1 MQKSRLLCLLIQTE
15 AHEFL
20 SIMKVILDELRKNN
34 VDIDMTTVSYHMHQC
49 LEQYKIMYEEMAT
62 RVEAVDLPDIFND
75 MNVNN
80 FGRAM
85 AYLTL
90 VYVLKGSENVTREAV
105 RLVATVLKDMDFAA
119 FNVEQSFFPKNTFG
133 DQTYVYILKYTNI

>member
-1 MQKSRLLCLLIQTE
+1 MS
-15 AHEFL
+15 FL
-20 SIMKVILDELRKNN
+20 SIMEVILDELRKNN
-34 VDIDMTTVSYHMHQC
+34 VDIDMTTVFYHMHQC
-49 LEQYKIMYEEMAT
+49 LEQYKTMCEEMAT

-90 VYVLKGSENVTREAV
+90 VYVLKGSENATCEAV
-105 RLVATVLKDMDFAA
+105 RLVATVLKDMDFTA
-119 FNVEQSFFPKNTFG
+119 FNVERSFFQRTLSGIRHMFTF
-133 DQTYVYILKYTNI
+133 

>member
-1 MQKSRLLCLLIQTE
+1 
-15 AHEFL
+15 
-20 SIMKVILDELRKNN
+20 
-34 VDIDMTTVSYHMHQC
+34 MHQC
-49 LEQYKIMYEEMAT
+49 LEEYKTMYEEMAT

-90 VYVLKGSENVTREAV
+90 VYMLKGSENVTREAV
-105 RLVATVLKDMDFAA
+105 RLVATVLKDMDFTV

>member
-1 MQKSRLLCLLIQTE
+1 MD
-15 AHEFL
+15 
-20 SIMKVILDELRKNN
+20 VVLDELRKNN
-34 VDIDMTTVSYHMHQC
+34 VDINMTTVSYHMHQC
-49 LEQYKIMYEEMAT
+49 LEQYKTMYEEMAT

-90 VYVLKGSENVTREAV
+90 VYVLKGSENVTCEAV
-105 RLVATVLKDMDFAA
+105 RLVATVLKDMDLTA
-119 FNVEQSFFPKNTFG
+119 FNVEQSFFQRTLSGIRHMFTF
-133 DQTYVYILKYTNI
+133 

>member
-1 MQKSRLLCLLIQTE
+1 MGLYTS
-15 AHEFL
+15 FL
-20 SIMKVILDELRKNN
+20 HIMDVVLDALRKNN

-49 LEQYKIMYEEMAT
+49 LEQYKTMYEEMAT

-80 FGRAM
+80 FGRTM

-105 RLVATVLKDMDFAA
+105 RLVATVLKDMDLTA
-119 FNVEQSFFPKNTFG
+119 FNVEQSFFQRTLSGIRHMFTF
-133 DQTYVYILKYTNI
+133 

>member
-1 MQKSRLLCLLIQTE
+1 
-15 AHEFL
+15 
-20 SIMKVILDELRKNN
+20 
-34 VDIDMTTVSYHMHQC
+34 
-49 LEQYKIMYEEMAT
+49 MYEEMAT

-90 VYVLKGSENVTREAV
+90 VYMLKGSENMTREAV
-105 RLVATVLKDMDFAA
+105 RLVAT
-119 FNVEQSFFPKNTFG
+119 
-133 DQTYVYILKYTNI
+133 I

>member
-1 MQKSRLLCLLIQTE
+1 ME
-15 AHEFL
+15 
-20 SIMKVILDELRKNN
+20 VVLDELRKNN

-49 LEQYKIMYEEMAT
+49 LEQYKTMYEEMAT
-62 RVEAVDLPDIFND
+62 RVEPVDLPDIFND
-75 MNVNN
+75 MIVNN

-105 RLVATVLKDMDFAA
+105 RLVATVLKDIDLKPFKI
-119 FNVEQSFFPKNTFG
+119 EDSFFQRIVSCVRRAFTS
-133 DQTYVYILKYTNI
+133 

>member
-1 MQKSRLLCLLIQTE
+1 MNKVFPPFVI
-15 AHEFL
+15 HFVVV
-20 SIMKVILDELRKNN
+20 SIMEVVLDELRKNN
-34 VDIDMTTVSYHMHQC
+34 VDIDMTMVSYHMHQC
-49 LEQYKIMYEEMAT
+49 LEQYKTMYEEMAT
-62 RVEAVDLPDIFND
+62 HVEAVDLPDIFND

-105 RLVATVLKDMDFAA
+105 RLVATVLKDMDLKPFKIKD
-119 FNVEQSFFPKNTFG
+119 SFFKRIVSCVRHAFTS
-133 DQTYVYILKYTNI
+133 

>member
-1 MQKSRLLCLLIQTE
+1 MS
-15 AHEFL
+15 FL
-20 SIMKVILDELRKNN
+20 SVMEVVLDEWRKNN
-34 VDIDMTTVSYHMHQC
+34 VDIDMITVSYHMHQC
-49 LEQYKIMYEEMAT
+49 LGQYKTMYEEIAA

-75 MNVNN
+75 MNVDN

-105 RLVATVLKDMDFAA
+105 RSVATVLKDMDFTA
-119 FNVEQSFFPKNTFG
+119 FNVEQSFVQKTLSGIRHMFTF
-133 DQTYVYILKYTNI
+133 

>member
-1 MQKSRLLCLLIQTE
+1 ME
-15 AHEFL
+15 
-20 SIMKVILDELRKNN
+20 VVLDELRKNN
-34 VDIDMTTVSYHMHQC
+34 VDIDMTTVSHHMHQC
-49 LEQYKIMYEEMAT
+49 LEQYKTMYEEMAT
-62 RVEAVDLPDIFND
+62 PVEAVDFPDIFKD

-105 RLVATVLKDMDFAA
+105 QLVATVLKDMDLTA
-119 FNVEQSFFPKNTFG
+119 FNVEQSFFQRTLSG
-133 DQTYVYILKYTNI
+133 IGHVYILKNTNI